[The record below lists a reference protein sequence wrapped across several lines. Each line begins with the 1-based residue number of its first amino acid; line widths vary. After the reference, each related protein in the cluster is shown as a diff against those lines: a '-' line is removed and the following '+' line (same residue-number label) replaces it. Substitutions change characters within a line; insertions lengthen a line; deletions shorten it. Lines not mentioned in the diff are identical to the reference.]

1 MPEGHTIHR
10 LARDQAKDLVGPD
23 VKVRA
28 WSPQGRFAES
38 AARIDGHAVER
49 IDAHGKHLFHSID
62 DGRVLHVHLGLIGK
76 FQRRPAPIPDPIGL
90 VRLRLEGPTAA
101 WDLSGPMICRL
112 VTPDER
118 AATIASLGPDPLRR
132 DADPQRFVDKVRASK
147 KEIGALLLDQSVIAG
162 IGNVYRA
169 EVLFLLGIDPRTP
182 GNALTVEQVTAL
194 WDELVALLREGL
206 KRNRIVTLRAED
218 RDRPLSRMS
227 KLDSLYVYHHE
238 ICRRCGT
245 TITPI
250 EVAGRRIDVCPSCQR

>member
-10 LARDQAKDLVGPD
+10 LARDQAKDLVGTD
-23 VKVRA
+23 VKIRA
-28 WSPQGRFAES
+28 WSPQGRFSDS
-38 AARIDGHAVER
+38 AARIDGHAIDR

-62 DGRVLHVHLGLIGK
+62 DGQVLHVHLGLIGK
-76 FQRRPAPIPDPIGL
+76 FQRRVAPIADPVGM

-112 VTPDER
+112 IDAGEQ
-118 AATIASLGPDPLRR
+118 AATIGTLGPDPLRR
-132 DADPQRFVDKVRASK
+132 DADPQRFVDKALASK

-182 GNALTVEQVTAL
+182 GNRLSEEQLVAL

-218 RDRPLSRMS
+218 RDRPLNRMS
-227 KLDSLYVYHHE
+227 KLESLYVYHHE

-245 TITPI
+245 AITPI
-250 EVAGRRIDVCPSCQR
+250 EVAGRRIDVCPTCQR